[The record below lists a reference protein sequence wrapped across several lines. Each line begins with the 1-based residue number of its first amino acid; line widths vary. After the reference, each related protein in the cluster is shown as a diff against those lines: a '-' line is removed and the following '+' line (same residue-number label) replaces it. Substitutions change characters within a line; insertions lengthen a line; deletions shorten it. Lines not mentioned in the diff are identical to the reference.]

1 MTLEEKI
8 THLKTTSMEQARAE
22 GNAIIDSHRE
32 ALDKVFFMLYICR
45 CEYQWIKGLIKKNEK
60 ETSTI

>member
-1 MTLEEKI
+1 
-8 THLKTTSMEQARAE
+8 MEQARAE

>member
-1 MTLEEKI
+1 MRLI
-8 THLKTTSMEQARAE
+8 TNNSPYRQ
-22 GNAIIDSHRE
+22 E
-32 ALDKVFFMLYICR
+32 ALDKAFFMLYICR